1 MGTGNG
7 FQTTVG
13 GLKAEN
19 TETWKAE
26 MRKSEEAKTSKLIL
40 IDYHFKRPLDNG
52 VTEGR
57 SGVWTISCVISVKN
71 KEGMKSNKRAC

>member
-1 MGTGNG
+1 
-7 FQTTVG
+7 
-13 GLKAEN
+13 
-19 TETWKAE
+19 

-57 SGVWTISCVISVKN
+57 SGVWTISCGISVKN